1 MMFYIQSMF
10 RTKSTNHW
18 VPSPVLVVG
27 DHIYQ
32 CAQCSGELR
41 WIWRQFLSWWASS
54 LPFDLFASF
63 LSSLQFF
70 FPMMIAFTFL
80 QTDVLFHLPQGP
92 VLSCLRLQEEG
103 AEGGDIWWTQTNL
116 QRHSKVSV
124 TVKTCTICCAHKA
137 CHVLLLL
144 FCSYLSI
151 ARTITT
157 GGKDNC
163 GGFKLK
169 TSSASYLNSSSV
181 FHVRVGRLRNGSAQC
196 VFSNIQKPKLLQTPS
211 Y

>member
-1 MMFYIQSMF
+1 MMFYIRFMF
-10 RTKSTNHW
+10 RTKSPNHW

-27 DHIYQ
+27 NHIYQ
-32 CAQCSGELR
+32 CAQCSGEFR

-54 LPFDLFASF
+54 LPFDLLASF

-124 TVKTCTICCAHKA
+124 TVKTCT
-137 CHVLLLL
+137 VL
-144 FCSYLSI
+144 CTQSLS
-151 ARTITT
+151 
-157 GGKDNC
+157 C
-163 GGFKLK
+163 
-169 TSSASYLNSSSV
+169 SSSV
-181 FHVRVGRLRNGSAQC
+181 VRFIPQHCKDNNNWREGQLWW
-196 VFSNIQKPKLLQTPS
+196 I
-211 Y
+211 